1 MVHWKAFALG
11 LLSLA
16 ASTLNA
22 APVGDNSERSGVVC
36 FRIVVHGP
44 PTTAITPGTAVTG
57 LALARSST
65 GGVTLATE
73 GFETLI
79 SYGNGGFGEFAL
91 CNYYWLNIGT
101 SAHSYKPLSWGYDD
115 QETTN
120 WSAGS
125 GQIVTALAT
134 STYSKTS
141 TFLACYQSDEWVLY
155 LQTGKQ
161 VPSGVTCVETQLEVG
176 TDPAV

>member
-1 MVHWKAFALG
+1 MVHWKALALG
-11 LLSLA
+11 LLSVT

-22 APVGDNSERSGVVC
+22 APIGDASERSSVVC

-65 GGVTLATE
+65 GAVTLAIE

-79 SYGNGGFGEFAL
+79 SYSNGGFGEFAL

-115 QETTN
+115 QETTT

-134 STYSKTS
+134 SKYSTTS
-141 TFLACYQSDEWVLY
+141 TFLACNQG
-155 LQTGKQ
+155 GKQ
-161 VPSGVTCVETQLEVG
+161 VPLGVTCVETQLQVG
-176 TDPAV
+176 TNPAV

>member
-1 MVHWKAFALG
+1 MVYWKAFALG

-16 ASTLNA
+16 ASILKA
-22 APVGDNSERSGVVC
+22 APVSDVSERGSAACLV
-36 FRIVVHGP
+36 IVHGP

-57 LALARSST
+57 LELARSST
-65 GGVTLATE
+65 GAVTLATS

-79 SYGNGGFGEFAL
+79 NYNNGGFGEFEF

-101 SAHSYKPLSWGYDD
+101 STHSYKPLSWGYDD
-115 QETTN
+115 QETTT

-141 TFLACYQSDEWVLY
+141 TFLACNESGAWVLY
-155 LQTGKQ
+155 LQTGSE
-161 VPSGVTCVETQLEVG
+161 VPSGVTCVKTQLQVG
-176 TDPAV
+176 TNTLA